1 MLPNSDRY
9 EFRAFARDFGIIETR
24 LRAWAAPAQI
34 RESDEIY
41 FVAPESVEHNI
52 KYRAGVLDIKSLV
65 GRQGRLEQ
73 WTPRSK
79 AEFPLTG
86 DWLAAE
92 FAPALAL
99 DCATMPMPTTMAS
112 VRALIESLVYP
123 TAGLLAVRVF
133 KRRFSFKLDGCLAE
147 LAEVEFNTAALRTAC
162 VEGTDADA
170 VETLVDRLGLDVYT
184 NTSYLQAIRQVTG
197 LSPIPLPMD

>member
-1 MLPNSDRY
+1 MPANGDRY

-24 LRAWAAPAQI
+24 LRAWASPAQI

-41 FVAPESVEHNI
+41 FVAPDCIEHNV
-52 KYRAGVLDIKSLV
+52 KYRGGVLDIKTLV
-65 GRQGRLEQ
+65 SREGRLEQ

-79 AEFPLTG
+79 TGFPLTG

-99 DCATMPMPTTMAS
+99 DATAMPTTIPSA
-112 VRALIESLVYP
+112 RALVETLVYP

-133 KRRFSFKLDGCLAE
+133 KRRFSFTIDGCMAE
-147 LAEVEFNTAALRTAC
+147 IAEVEFNTAALRTAC

-170 VETLVDRLGLDVYT
+170 VETLIDRLGLDVYA
-184 NTSYLQAIRQVTG
+184 NLSYLQAIRQVTG
-197 LSPIPLPMD
+197 LSPIPLPLD